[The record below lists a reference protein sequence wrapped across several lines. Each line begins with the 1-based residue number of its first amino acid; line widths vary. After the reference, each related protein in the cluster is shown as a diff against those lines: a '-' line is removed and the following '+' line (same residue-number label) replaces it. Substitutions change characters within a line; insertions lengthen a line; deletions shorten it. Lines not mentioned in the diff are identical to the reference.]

1 MLQHEKKIN
10 DKEKLIESNGNPISS
25 DFVLANISDFFSSRS
40 LINRRFVNPLQ
51 FWSACEQVTLDLHFD
66 SMDWEKN

>member
-25 DFVLANISDFFSSRS
+25 DFVLANISDFFFS
-40 LINRRFVNPLQ
+40 PLVL
-51 FWSACEQVTLDLHFD
+51 W
-66 SMDWEKN
+66 